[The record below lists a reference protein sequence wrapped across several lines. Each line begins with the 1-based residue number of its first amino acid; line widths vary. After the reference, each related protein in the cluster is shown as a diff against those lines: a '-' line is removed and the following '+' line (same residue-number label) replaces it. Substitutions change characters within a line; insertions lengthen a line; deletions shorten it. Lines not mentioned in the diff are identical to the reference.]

1 MRGNDDFVTGAEP
14 DSGHRRRERV
24 AATRREREV
33 PDAEILGVARF
44 ESFAFIT
51 DAVTKQRLGTDH
63 ARDRIDLFLSDLVHG
78 SPPEWSRRVSA
89 LATDASIAM
98 GPEQL
103 KAAVTGLRFQ
113 CSSVKAFRRRTLL

>member
-1 MRGNDDFVTGAEP
+1 MRGNDDFVAGPAP

-33 PDAEILGVARF
+33 SDAEILGVARF

-51 DAVTKQRLGTDH
+51 DAVTKKRLGTDD
-63 ARDRIDLFLSDLVHG
+63 ARDRVDLLLSDLVHG
-78 SPPEWSRRVSA
+78 SPPEWSRGVSA
-89 LATDASIAM
+89 LATHASIAM

-103 KAAVTGLRFQ
+103 GAA
-113 CSSVKAFRRRTLL
+113 AW